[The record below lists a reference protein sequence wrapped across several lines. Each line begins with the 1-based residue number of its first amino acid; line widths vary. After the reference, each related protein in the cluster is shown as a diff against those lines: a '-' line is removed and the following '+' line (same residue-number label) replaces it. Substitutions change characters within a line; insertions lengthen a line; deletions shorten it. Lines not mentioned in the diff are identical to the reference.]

1 MSRNIM
7 PSLFTT
13 FKAMVYYMNF
23 SMVAILLFAL
33 NSKAPILFYRI
44 RVRRV

>member
-33 NSKAPILFYRI
+33 NSKVAILFYRI
-44 RVRRV
+44 RVRGI

>member
-23 SMVAILLFAL
+23 SMVAILLFSP
-33 NSKAPILFYRI
+33 NSKVSILFYRI
-44 RVRRV
+44 RVRGV